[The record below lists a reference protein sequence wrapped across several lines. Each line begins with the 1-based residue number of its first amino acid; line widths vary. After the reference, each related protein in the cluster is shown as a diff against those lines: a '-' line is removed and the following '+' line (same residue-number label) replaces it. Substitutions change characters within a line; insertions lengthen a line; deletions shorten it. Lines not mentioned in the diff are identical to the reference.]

1 MEAVLGFLGNLVG
14 GVLQWMGV
22 DRQARAAE
30 EVARS
35 QERQTRSLV
44 DAAIATWAEWRRAQ
58 EAAASAARD
67 ATYWQQ
73 GTQRTRI
80 YYNYQAA
87 RTGQAVLLLAAGA
100 GLLGLA
106 LWRMSHE

>member
-1 MEAVLGFLGNLVG
+1 MEVLGFLGQALG
-14 GVLQWMGV
+14 GFFNFLGAS
-22 DRQARAAE
+22 RQAQAVE

-35 QERQTRSLV
+35 QERSTRSLV

-67 ATYWQQ
+67 ATYWEQT
-73 GTQRTRI
+73 TQRTRI

-87 RTGQAVLLLAAGA
+87 RTGQAALLLVAGA
-100 GLLGLA
+100 GLVGLA